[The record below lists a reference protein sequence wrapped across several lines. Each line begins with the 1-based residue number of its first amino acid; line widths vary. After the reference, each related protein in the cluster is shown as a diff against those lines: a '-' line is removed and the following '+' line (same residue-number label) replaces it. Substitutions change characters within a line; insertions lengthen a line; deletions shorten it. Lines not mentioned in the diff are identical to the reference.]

1 MLTRL
6 LDEFP
11 SYSLS
16 SQRFIDSHCHLDFED
31 FDADRDAVMAR
42 AVAAGVE
49 KFLVPGITHAQ
60 WPRLAM
66 LAQQYPS
73 WRVAYG
79 LHPYFL
85 DPALDYEAALQEL
98 PHWLLGEMSI
108 SASELDGSVAELAA
122 TATAATV
129 AASATL
135 NQPAIA
141 LGEIGL
147 DASKPHPELQ
157 RFVFEQQLNIAAE
170 LAMPVILH
178 HRKTLD
184 EMLAMVRKKRICGG
198 IVHAFSGSY
207 EQAQA
212 WVDAGFRLG
221 VGGVITYERARK
233 TRAAIARM
241 PHSALVLETDSPDMP
256 LSGQQG
262 RRNEPANIARIARE
276 KWESVWHEVRY
287 CSERCRRNKNKDS
300 NTHEHK

>member
-1 MLTRL
+1 MLTPL
-6 LDEFP
+6 LNEFP

-16 SQRFIDSHCHLDFED
+16 SERFTDSHCHLDFED

-42 AVAAGVE
+42 AVAAGVD

-66 LAQQYPS
+66 LAQHYPS
-73 WRVAYG
+73 WHVAYG

-85 DPALDYEAALQEL
+85 NPDLDYQTALREL
-98 PHWLLGEMSI
+98 PRWLLGEMP
-108 SASELDGSVAELAA
+108 VATEKCDA
-122 TATAATV
+122 TAVTQAPR
-129 AASATL
+129 

-157 RFVFEQQLNIAAE
+157 RFVFEQQLDIAAE

-184 EMLAMVRKKRICGG
+184 EMLVVVRKKRICGG

-262 RRNEPANIARIARE
+262 QRNEPANIARIARE
-276 KWESVWHEVRY
+276 IGV
-287 CSERCRRNKNKDS
+287 SE
-300 NTHEHK
+300 HGV

>member
-16 SQRFIDSHCHLDFED
+16 SQRFTDSHCHLDFED
-31 FDADRDAVMAR
+31 FDTDRDAVMAR
-42 AVAAGVE
+42 ALAAGVE

-60 WPRLAM
+60 WPRLAL

-85 DPALDYEAALQEL
+85 DPALDYAAALQEL
-98 PHWLLGEMSI
+98 PRWLLGEMPI
-108 SASELDGSVAELAA
+108 TASELYGSVAEVLTPKAM
-122 TATAATV
+122 
-129 AASATL
+129 AASVTL

-157 RFVFEQQLNIAAE
+157 RFVFEQQLDIAAE

-256 LSGQQG
+256 LSGQQDQ
-262 RRNEPANIARIARE
+262 RNEPANIARIARE
-276 KWESVWHEVRY
+276 IGV
-287 CSERCRRNKNKDS
+287 SERGV
-300 NTHEHK
+300 

>member
-16 SQRFIDSHCHLDFED
+16 SQRFTDSHCHLDFED
-31 FDADRDAVMAR
+31 FDTDRDAVMAR
-42 AVAAGVE
+42 ALAAGVE

-60 WPRLAM
+60 WPRLAL
-66 LAQQYPS
+66 LAQQYPR

-85 DPALDYEAALQEL
+85 DPALDYEAALREL
-98 PHWLLGEMSI
+98 PQWLLGEMPI
-108 SASELDGSVAELAA
+108 TASELDGSVAELV
-122 TATAATV
+122 TMGTV
-129 AASATL
+129 AASTKVAAAATH

-157 RFVFEQQLNIAAE
+157 RFVFEQQLDIAAE

-184 EMLAMVRKKRICGG
+184 EMLAMVRRKRICGG

-233 TRAAIARM
+233 TRAAIARI

-262 RRNEPANIARIARE
+262 QRNEPANIARIARE
-276 KWESVWHEVRY
+276 IGV
-287 CSERCRRNKNKDS
+287 SE
-300 NTHEHK
+300 HGV